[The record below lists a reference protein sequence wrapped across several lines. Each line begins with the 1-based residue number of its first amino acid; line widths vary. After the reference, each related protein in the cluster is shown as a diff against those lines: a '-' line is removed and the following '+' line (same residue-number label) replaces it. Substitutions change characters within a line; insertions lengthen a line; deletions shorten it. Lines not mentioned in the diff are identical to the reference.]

1 MATDVERL
9 VVSLE
14 ASITKYERTM
24 QKALGVTNA
33 SMQRIEKRQQTAI
46 QKINSG
52 WEGMQ
57 RGIAVAFAGV
67 AATRGAVQ
75 LVDSATRIE
84 NSLKV
89 VGLAGEELERVYDA
103 LYASAQRNMAPLE
116 TLTTLFSRLGL
127 AQKELGVSTDQ
138 LLSFTDNVA
147 LALRVQGTTSEEARG
162 ALIQLSQAMGSGIV
176 RAEEFNSVVEGAP
189 SILRAAAAGL
199 KEADGSVA
207 KLRQIVIDG
216 KLSSEAFFHA
226 FQAGAVILEE
236 QVANAQV
243 TVEQQFVRLQNVLI
257 DVAREMNVGT
267 EVSVALGDGIANLAD
282 IVREMA
288 DLVHAAVG
296 PIQTLVGLFEQGAGA
311 ANAFANEIARISG
324 AEAIGAKASAWVN
337 DRQIPGLSSAS
348 SAYGRVL
355 SQTFELVEATAE
367 DTALAAAL
375 AGKAEPEPLKVV
387 VQADAPQQVSLSDF
401 KSPTKVG
408 GGGGGGGRSSGERY
422 AENLADFKR
431 RISMLNE
438 ETALMSTLNPLLQDY
453 GYAKEKLQA
462 TQELE
467 NAAKRAGIEIDTVQR
482 TKIEELA
489 HGYAIA
495 TSQAARLAE
504 AQGATVAQFGEMR
517 DAARSALETIVDG
530 FVQGKG
536 AGEIFFDLLK
546 NIGSQFLQMGMNSL
560 FGGGSTSGYGI
571 LGKALGFADGGYTGP
586 GGKYQPAGVVHKGE
600 VVWSQSDI
608 ARSGGVAAVEAMRRG
623 FTVPTLGQSSRGS
636 SSANITFAP
645 SIDARGADIAAV
657 ARLEQVLAKQQVEFE
672 GRVKNLV
679 RTRGSK
685 WR

>member
-14 ASITKYERTM
+14 ASITKFDRTM
-24 QKALGVTNA
+24 QKALGITNA

-75 LVDSATRIE
+75 LVDAATRIE

-257 DVAREMNVGT
+257 DVAREMNEGT
-267 EVSVALGDGIANLAD
+267 DVSVALGDGIANLAD

-355 SQTFELVEATAE
+355 TQTFELVGATAE

-387 VQADAPQQVSLSDF
+387 VQSDTPQQVSLSDF
-401 KSPTKVG
+401 KAPTKVG
-408 GGGGGGGRSSGERY
+408 GGGGGGGRTSGERY
-422 AENLADFKR
+422 AESLADFER

-467 NAAKRAGIEIDTVQR
+467 NAAKRAGIELDTVQR

-489 HGYAIA
+489 HGYATA
-495 TSQAARLAE
+495 TAEAARLAE
-504 AQGATVAQFGEMR
+504 AQDKVRQ
-517 DAARSALETIVDG
+517 AADDMASAGRQALDSIIDG
-530 FVQGKG
+530 FLEGKD
-536 AGEIFFDLLK
+536 AGEILNSVMQDLLK
-546 NIGSQFLQMGMNSL
+546 NLIKMGINAIGGGL
-560 FGGGSTSGYGI
+560 FGGGGGGI
-571 LGKALGFADGGYTGP
+571 FGAIGSMFGFAKGTANTGGRRGE
-586 GGKYQPAGVVHKGE
+586 ARGVVHGQEAVIPLPAGGKVPVIVQSPQQSAQAAQPQALTVH
-600 VVWSQSDI
+600 VVTNDEKMSAYVTDH
-608 ARSGGVAAVEAMRRG
+608 ARRVVGGAAPALIRTSVNAS
-623 FTVPTLGQSSRGS
+623 P
-636 SSANITFAP
+636 
-645 SIDARGADIAAV
+645 AAT
-657 ARLEQVLAKQQVEFE
+657 AEKQLRY
-672 GRVKNLV
+672 GM
-679 RTRGSK
+679 G
-685 WR
+685 